1 VSRAERLKAAVP
13 YARARL
19 GELVPPASERCGR
32 SAVAGGSRVLAA
44 ALRQPFERGSRAPVA
59 LTGGARIRAD
69 LRTPH
74 GRRLYA
80 YGFCEPA
87 AAAMLSLLR
96 PGDVAIDGGANI
108 GLFTLMAAA
117 RVGPDGRVVAC
128 EPSPTT
134 MALLR
139 ENVALNGYGQVDLR
153 EVALAERPG
162 RLRMHVF
169 TPGSGFSSFAPA
181 DTGAGAEVEVE
192 VATIDEVAGDLLER
206 TSLVKLDVEGA
217 ELLALKGAP
226 RLLEQGRPDFIVEL
240 EPEHLERQ
248 GGSIGAVQA
257 LFEEAGYR
265 GYAIRPGG
273 LDPLSGEW
281 SRPEGD
287 PNMVVR
293 PRERSEA

>member
-1 VSRAERLKAAVP
+1 MSRAGRLKAAVP
-13 YARARL
+13 YARARV
-19 GELVPPASERCGR
+19 GELVPPRSERCGR
-32 SAVAGGSRVLAA
+32 SPVAGGSRVLAA
-44 ALRQPFERGSRAPVA
+44 ALRQPFQRSRRAPVA
-59 LTGGARIRAD
+59 LTGGARVRAD

-117 RVGPDGRVVAC
+117 RVGGGGRVVAC

-139 ENVALNGYGQVDLR
+139 DNVALNAYGWVDLR

-162 RLRMHVF
+162 RLRMRVF

-181 DTGAGAEVEVE
+181 DTSAGTQVDVA
-192 VATIDEVAGDLLER
+192 VATLDEVAGDLLER

-226 RLLEQGRPDFIVEL
+226 RLLEQARPDFIVEL

-257 LFEEAGYR
+257 LFEDAGYR
-265 GYAIRPGG
+265 GYAIRAGA
-273 LDPLSGEW
+273 LEPLSGEW
-281 SRPEGD
+281 LRPEGD

>member
-1 VSRAERLKAAVP
+1 MSRAGRLRAAVP
-13 YARARL
+13 YARAHL
-19 GELVPPASERCGR
+19 GELVPPSSERCGR
-32 SAVAGGSRVLAA
+32 SPVAGGSRVLAA
-44 ALRQPFERGSRAPVA
+44 ALRQPFGRGSRAAVA
-59 LTGGARIRAD
+59 LAGGARVRAD

-96 PGDVAIDGGANI
+96 PGDVVIDGGANI
-108 GLFTLMAAA
+108 GLFTLMAAG
-117 RVGPDGRVVAC
+117 RVGGDGHVVAC

-139 ENVALNGYGQVDLR
+139 ENVAFNGYGWVDLR

-162 RLRMHVF
+162 RLQMRVF
-169 TPGSGFSSFAPA
+169 GAGSGHSSFAPEDSA
-181 DTGAGAEVEVE
+181 SGSEVEVE
-192 VATIDEVAGDLLER
+192 VATLDEVAGDLLDR

-226 RLLEQGRPDFIVEL
+226 RLLERARPDFIVEL

-248 GGSIGAVQA
+248 GGSIAAVQS
-257 LFEEAGYR
+257 LFEDAGYR
-265 GYAIRPGG
+265 GYAIRAGA
-273 LDPLSGEW
+273 LEPLSGAW
-281 SRPEGD
+281 RRPEGD

-293 PRERSEA
+293 PRERPEA

>member
-1 VSRAERLKAAVP
+1 
-13 YARARL
+13 
-19 GELVPPASERCGR
+19 
-32 SAVAGGSRVLAA
+32 VLAA
-44 ALRQPFERGSRAPVA
+44 ALRQPFRRSSTAAVA
-59 LTGGARIRAD
+59 LEGGAVVRAD

-87 AAAMLSLLR
+87 AGAMLSLLR

-117 RVGPDGRVVAC
+117 RVGSAGRVVAC

-139 ENVALNGYGQVDLR
+139 ENVALNRYGWVDLR
-153 EVALAERPG
+153 EVALAEHPG
-162 RLRMHVF
+162 KLRMHVF

-181 DTGAGAEVEVE
+181 DTTTSSEVEVS
-192 VATIDEVAGDLLER
+192 VATLDEVAGDLLER

-226 RLLEQGRPDFIVEL
+226 RLLEQARPDFIVEL
-240 EPEHLERQ
+240 EAGHLERQ
-248 GGSIGAVQA
+248 GASVAEVQV
-257 LFEEAGYR
+257 LFEAAGYE
-265 GYAIRPGG
+265 GYAIRAGG
-273 LDPLSGEW
+273 LEPLRGEW
-281 SRPEGD
+281 RRPEGD